1 MLYVQVYLRMLTW
14 TRHFA
19 HQKFTLDARFRLRAG
34 ISSQCNCLEKNTI
47 RQAVWQHCII
57 QSQIDE

>member
-1 MLYVQVYLRMLTW
+1 
-14 TRHFA
+14 
-19 HQKFTLDARFRLRAG
+19 LDARFRLRAG